1 MVLTEPD
8 VALTDFAL
16 CIMSAYFAYRLSRIK
31 TAEPGA
37 QRTAV
42 AFFIALATA
51 SLLGGIVHGFF
62 VVKGTL
68 GNTVL
73 WTLTMINLGVVAF
86 LLWLIAASV
95 MPGASMRA
103 FKIVASALL
112 IAYEG
117 FILLV
122 RRDFLVALIMASVA
136 SLVLLAGFVL
146 RYIATR
152 NSKWLVGAA
161 GVLLTFL
168 ASGAQQLKISLHPI
182 YFNHNALFHVIQAA
196 ALILL
201 FHTLRWM
208 LESKGELGGKP
219 SSARD

>member
-122 RRDFLVALIMASVA
+122 RRDFLVALIMASVRRVPQDVAHLKHGAWQQAGLKTA
-136 SLVLLAGFVL
+136 SMPPNFGIGTVLKGRTLGIWSYGKVGQIVAGYGRAFGMRV
-146 RYIATR
+146 IIWG
-152 NSKWLVGAA
+152 SQ
-161 GVLLTFL
+161 
-168 ASGAQQLKISLHPI
+168 ASRERAQADGFEI
-182 YFNHNALFHVIQAA
+182 
-196 ALILL
+196 
-201 FHTLRWM
+201 
-208 LESKGELGGKP
+208 
-219 SSARD
+219 RDR